1 MTSNSLVKP
10 ETFSEMVDSSAGP
23 SDQHRAS
30 GESGL
35 GQLTAVEKE
44 PSILQ
49 LPYDFPKTPTTPY
62 QPSYYPFSL
71 SNGCL
76 ESLTAE
82 TLAARLETQ
91 SLLLAA
97 LTALFYRYTQQETIA
112 LGLTLAH
119 VNGSTDR
126 TEICSSIYS
135 ELKARAL
142 ASHISAGLEQTIAA
156 PQVATSAN
164 HQVLVTFLAEASSA
178 AAAKQW
184 MTEVQQ
190 RQANNSLDLHCV
202 LFQDQEIAGVVE
214 YNANLFKSETIARFV
229 GHFQTLVAGI
239 LSEPDQS
246 IAQLPLLT
254 DAEEHQLLVE
264 WNSASVS
271 YPQIP
276 VYQHIETHAAQR
288 PESIALRCQDQQLS
302 YADLNQR
309 ANQLA
314 HYLTSLGVV
323 AGDRVAVCVQP
334 CLEIGVA
341 LLGIFKAGGVYVPLD
356 PSHPHERLTAILED
370 TQAKVLLTQAALLQ
384 NLPTVQHMLC
394 LDTDWATVQPFP
406 SHNPE
411 NSLDLDQ
418 SAYIIY
424 TSGTTGK
431 PKGVVASHRNLVNYI
446 LATGDRFGFNSED
459 VMPSVAR
466 YTFSIAMF
474 ELLSPLVAG
483 GTLVLLSREQ
493 VLDFDRMAKTLEQLT
508 MLHTVPSLMQ
518 KLVSY
523 IQDRKIDLQKYQGIK
538 HIFTGGDIVAP
549 DLLETLK
556 AVFQNANV
564 YVLYGCSEVSSLCCS
579 YPVPREQTVTQ
590 SRVGRAFNN
599 VQTRLY
605 DPDQNLVP
613 IGVPGEIYVSGAGVT
628 QGYLN
633 REDLTQ
639 EKFVTIDG
647 QRFYRTGDLGRLRDG
662 GQIEFLG
669 RADFQVKLRGIRIE
683 LGEIESTLRQAPGV
697 REGVVMACEL
707 GGEKNLVAYV
717 VLDQTQKPQVEEI
730 RSFLQVRLP
739 DYMVPAAFVVLDI
752 MPLNPNQ
759 KVDRRALPQPTVENL
774 VGFGNHVASRNEV
787 EQTLVEIWQRI
798 LGIAPIGIQNN
809 FFDLGGT
816 SLSAVQ
822 MLSEIEKQYGKNL
835 PITTLLQANTIETLA
850 EVLQRSGSEAIVED
864 VITLQKGGNKPPLF
878 CIYGILLYRELVDN
892 LDPEQP
898 VYGVYLQEEVDLI
911 KTGQLDQLNSIFKD
925 TPTVAA
931 RYLEAIRKHQPQG
944 PYYLAGESFGGV
956 VAYEMA
962 QQLRSIG
969 EEVALVAL
977 FDSMAPNCRIEIPR
991 LERLKLH
998 MQLFAKEGFA
1008 YMARKMEPQ
1017 IKQIRRNLEIS
1028 LHQVYRK
1035 LNPNAAALPETI
1047 EEAIQE
1053 DIRQSVRAQASEA
1066 YFPQP
1071 YSGKVLLFR
1080 AMEKEVFD
1088 DYDRDLGWNKVA
1100 QDLEIIDVPGD
1111 HIGILKEP
1119 NVQVMASKLQTYL
1132 K

>member
-1 MTSNSLVKP
+1 M
-10 ETFSEMVDSSAGP
+10 
-23 SDQHRAS
+23 
-30 GESGL
+30 
-35 GQLTAVEKE
+35 
-44 PSILQ
+44 LQ
-49 LPYDFPKTPTTPY
+49 LPYDFPKTPATPY
-62 QPSYYPFSL
+62 QAGYHPFTL
-71 SNGCL
+71 PDRYL
-76 ESLTAE
+76 ESLDAKAPTE
-82 TLAARLETQ
+82 RIETQ
-91 SLLLAA
+91 SLLLTA
-97 LTALFYRYTQQETIA
+97 LTALFHRYTQQETIA
-112 LGLTLAH
+112 LGLTTQADNSEKTIE
-119 VNGSTDR
+119 V
-126 TEICSSIYS
+126 CSPVYG
-135 ELKARAL
+135 ELKAREL
-142 ASHISAGLEQTIAA
+142 AYQISTVLGQAAIAPNAHTNLSH
-156 PQVATSAN
+156 
-164 HQVLVTFLAEASSA
+164 HQVLVAFLENCDSVE
-178 AAAKQW
+178 AAKQW
-184 MTEVQQ
+184 LMAFQQ
-190 RQANNSLDLHCV
+190 QQESTDRLDLHCV
-202 LFQDQEIAGVVE
+202 LFQAQEITGIVE
-214 YNANLFKSETIARFV
+214 YNTNLFKPETITRLV
-229 GHFQTLVAGI
+229 GHWQTLITGI
-239 LSEPDQS
+239 VYHPDQTIS
-246 IAQLPLLT
+246 QLPLLT
-254 DAEEHQLLVE
+254 DAEKNQLLVE
-264 WNSASVS
+264 WGSASVQ
-271 YPQIP
+271 YPQVP

-288 PESIALRCQDQQLS
+288 PEAIALRCQDQQLS
-302 YADLNQR
+302 YGDLNQR

-314 HYLTSLGVV
+314 HYLKSLGMV

-356 PSHPHERLTAILED
+356 PSHPPERLASILED
-370 TQAKVLLTQAALLQ
+370 TQAKILLTQSALSQ
-384 NLPTVQHMLC
+384 NLPAVQHPLC

-406 SHNPE
+406 SHNP
-411 NSLDLDQ
+411 NIAVDLDQ

-446 LATGDRFGFNSED
+446 LATQARFGFNTED

-523 IQDRKIDLQKYQGIK
+523 IQDRGLDLQRYRGIK

-579 YPVPREQTVTQ
+579 YPVPRDQVVTQ

-613 IGVPGEIYVSGAGVT
+613 IGIPGEIYVSGAGVT

-647 QRFYRTGDLGRLRDG
+647 QRFYRTGDLGRLRDDG
-662 GQIEFLG
+662 HIEFLG
-669 RADFQVKLRGIRIE
+669 RADFQIKLRGIRIE
-683 LGEIESTLRQAPGV
+683 LGEIESTLRKAPGV

-717 VLDQTQKPQVEEI
+717 VLDQTQTPQIEAI

-739 DYMVPAAFVVLDI
+739 DYMVPAAFVVLDV

-759 KVDRRALPQPTVENL
+759 KVDRRALPQPTAENL
-774 VGFGNHVASRNEV
+774 VGFGELVASRNDL
-787 EQTLVEIWQRI
+787 EQELVEIWERI
-798 LGIAPIGIQNN
+798 LGIQPIGIQNN

-835 PITTLLQANTIETLA
+835 PITTLLQANTIEAIA
-850 EVLQRSGSEAIVED
+850 EVIQRSGSEAIVDD

-892 LDPEQP
+892 LDPDQP
-898 VYGVYLQEEVDLI
+898 VYGVYLQEEIDLI
-911 KTGQLDQLNSIFKD
+911 KTGNLDQHSSIFKS
-925 TPTVAA
+925 TPTVAE
-931 RYLEAIRKHQPQG
+931 RYLEAIRKHQPHG

-962 QQLRSIG
+962 QQLQAAG
-969 EEVALVAL
+969 EEVAVVAL
-977 FDSMAPNCRIEIPR
+977 FDSMAPNCRTEIPR

-998 MQLFAKEGFA
+998 AQLFAKEGFA
-1008 YMARKMEPQ
+1008 YVLKKMEPQ
-1017 IKQIRRNLEIS
+1017 IKTVQRNIQMSWHRIYQKINPNGAPFSENLEE
-1028 LHQVYRK
+1028 
-1035 LNPNAAALPETI
+1035 AL
-1047 EEAIQE
+1047 QE
-1053 DIRQSVRAQASEA
+1053 DIRQSARSQASQA

-1080 AMEKEVFD
+1080 AMDKEAFD
-1088 DYDRDLGWNKVA
+1088 SYDRDLGWGKVA
-1100 QDLEIIDVPGD
+1100 QDLDIFDVPGD